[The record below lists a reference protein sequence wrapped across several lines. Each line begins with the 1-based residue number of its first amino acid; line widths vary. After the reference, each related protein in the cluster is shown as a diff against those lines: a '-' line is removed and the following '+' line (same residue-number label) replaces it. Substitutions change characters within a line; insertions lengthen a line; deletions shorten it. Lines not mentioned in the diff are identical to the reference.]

1 LAITGSRGP
10 RTALPLVLLAL
21 AGCAAGAAPATG
33 PAPAGAAPAGAGAG
47 TAAATFGAP
56 ITADELRARLG
67 ILAHDSMRG
76 RETGTP
82 GARMAADYLVRE
94 LTRMGVRP
102 AGDGGTY
109 LARVPLTRES
119 SSVQATAR
127 TSRGEATLGS
137 ADLALL
143 SGLSDVP
150 ASPKATGEGPIV
162 FAGYQADPGVTTA
175 QELRPEQMRGAVL
188 VLRYGAPQGVAAQSA
203 RFDLAQLWGPGS
215 PLGAVLLVNEG
226 PFMQQAW
233 DYLQGSAGAS
243 LRLDTGAQPTGPT
256 GGPPVFI
263 VSAAA
268 AERLVGGP
276 LGRTPRTGLGTFRW
290 RVQESENRVDA
301 WNVVGVLPGSDP
313 RRAGEYVA
321 VGAHYDHVGVTEPV
335 NGDSINN
342 GADDDGSGTAA
353 VLAIA
358 ARYAALPQAQ
368 RPARSLLFVWHT
380 GEEEGLLGSEWFTD
394 HPTVPR
400 DSIVAQLNIDMIG
413 RNHPDSVYLVGS
425 RRVSS
430 QLGDMVEAA
439 NARQPRPLGLDYT
452 FDASGHPEQIYC
464 RSDHYNYA
472 RYGIPVTFF
481 TTGLHEDYHKPSD
494 ELAKIDFTKLARIA
508 GLISDITGQVAN
520 APARPVVDRPV
531 PPLGTPCTQ

>member
-1 LAITGSRGP
+1 MATTGSRGP

-21 AGCAAGAAPATG
+21 AGCAAGAPASTG
-33 PAPAGAAPAGAGAG
+33 PAPAAATPAAAGG
-47 TAAATFGAP
+47 ATFGAP
-56 ITADELRARLG
+56 ITADELRARLS

-82 GARMAADYLVRE
+82 GARMAADYIVRE

-102 AGDGGTY
+102 AGDGGTF
-109 LARVPLTRES
+109 LARVPLSRES
-119 SSVQATAR
+119 SRVQASAR
-127 TSRGEATLGS
+127 TPRGEAALAST
-137 ADLALL
+137 DLALL

-150 ASPKATGEGPIV
+150 GSPRASGEGPIV
-162 FAGYQADPGVTTA
+162 FGGYQADPGVTAA
-175 QELRPEQMRGAVL
+175 QELKPEQLRGAVL
-188 VLRYGAPQGVAAQSA
+188 VVRYGVPAGVAAQSA
-203 RFDLAQLWGPGS
+203 RFDLGQLWAPTS
-215 PLGAVLLVNEG
+215 PLAALLIVNEG
-226 PFMQQAW
+226 GPMQQAW
-233 DYLQGSAGAS
+233 DYLQGSAGAA
-243 LRLDTGAQPTGPT
+243 LRLDTGAQRPAG

-263 VSAAA
+263 VSRAA
-268 AERLVGGP
+268 AERLVGGT
-276 LGRTPRTGLGTFRW
+276 LARQPRTGLGTFRW
-290 RVQESENRVDA
+290 RVEEQQDRVEA
-301 WNVVGVLPGSDP
+301 FNIVGVLPGSDP
-313 RRAGEYVA
+313 ARAGEHVA
-321 VGAHYDHVGVTEPV
+321 VGAHYDHVGITAPEA
-335 NGDSINN
+335 GDSINN

-358 ARYAALPQAQ
+358 GRYAALPQAQ

-400 DSIVAQLNIDMIG
+400 ESIVAQINIDMIG

-425 RRVSS
+425 RRAST
-430 QLGDMVEAA
+430 QLGQLVEAA
-439 NARQPRPLGLDYT
+439 NARQARPMGLDYS
-452 FDASGHPEQIYC
+452 FDAPGHPEQIFC

-494 ELAKIDFTKLARIA
+494 EIEKIDFAKLTRIT
-508 GLISDITGQVAN
+508 GLISDLVGQVAA
-520 APARPVVDRPV
+520 APARPAVDRPV

>member
-1 LAITGSRGP
+1 
-10 RTALPLVLLAL
+10 
-21 AGCAAGAAPATG
+21 
-33 PAPAGAAPAGAGAG
+33 
-47 TAAATFGAP
+47 
-56 ITADELRARLG
+56 
-67 ILAHDSMRG
+67 
-76 RETGTP
+76 
-82 GARMAADYLVRE
+82 
-94 LTRMGVRP
+94 
-102 AGDGGTY
+102 
-109 LARVPLTRES
+109 
-119 SSVQATAR
+119 
-127 TSRGEATLGS
+127 
-137 ADLALL
+137 
-143 SGLSDVP
+143 
-150 ASPKATGEGPIV
+150 
-162 FAGYQADPGVTTA
+162 
-175 QELRPEQMRGAVL
+175 
-188 VLRYGAPQGVAAQSA
+188 
-203 RFDLAQLWGPGS
+203 
-215 PLGAVLLVNEG
+215 
-226 PFMQQAW
+226 MQQAW
-233 DYLQGSAGAS
+233 EYLQGSAGAS

-263 VSAAA
+263 VSSAA

-276 LGRTPRTGLGTFRW
+276 LGRQPRTGLGTFRW

-321 VGAHYDHVGVTEPV
+321 VGAHYDHIGVTEPV
-335 NGDSINN
+335 AGDSINN

-358 ARYAALPQAQ
+358 NRYAALPQAQ

-380 GEEEGLLGSEWFTD
+380 AEEEGLLGSEWFTD

-400 DSIVAQLNIDMIG
+400 DSIVAQINIDMIG

-430 QLGDMVEAA
+430 QLGALVEAA
-439 NARQPRPLGLDYT
+439 NARQPRPMGLDYT
-452 FDASGHPEQIYC
+452 FDAPGHPEQIYC

-494 ELAKIDFTKLARIA
+494 EVDKIDFTKLARIA

-520 APARPVVDRPV
+520 APTRPAVDRPV

>member
-1 LAITGSRGP
+1 MATTGSRGP

-21 AGCAAGAAPATG
+21 AGCAAGAPAATG
-33 PAPAGAAPAGAGAG
+33 PAPASGPAPAG
-47 TAAATFGAP
+47 ATFGAP
-56 ITADELRARLG
+56 VTAEELRARLG
-67 ILAHDSMRG
+67 VLAHDSMRG

-82 GARMAADYLVRE
+82 GARMAADYIVRE

-109 LARVPLTRES
+109 LASVPLMRES
-119 SSVQATAR
+119 SRVEASAR
-127 TSRGEATLGS
+127 TPRGEAALASG
-137 ADLALL
+137 DLALL

-150 ASPKATGEGPIV
+150 GSPRLTGEGPIV
-162 FAGYQADPGVTTA
+162 FGGYQADPGVTAA
-175 QELRPEQMRGAVL
+175 QELRTEQLRGAVL
-188 VLRYGAPQGVAAQSA
+188 VVRYGVPAGVAAQSA
-203 RFDLAQLWGPGS
+203 RFDLGQLWAPSS
-215 PLGAVLLVNEG
+215 PVAALLLVNEG
-226 PFMQQAW
+226 GPMQEAW
-233 DYLQGSAGAS
+233 EYLQGSAGDA
-243 LRLDTGAQPTGPT
+243 LRLDTGPRERPAG

-263 VSAAA
+263 VSRAA

-276 LGRTPRTGLGTFRW
+276 LGRQPRTGLGTFRW
-290 RVQESENRVDA
+290 RVEEQQGRIEAFNI
-301 WNVVGVLPGSDP
+301 VGVLPGSDP
-313 RRAGEYVA
+313 ARAGEHVA

-335 NGDSINN
+335 AGDSINN

-358 ARYAALPQAQ
+358 GRYAALPQAQ

-394 HPTVPR
+394 HPTLPR
-400 DSIVAQLNIDMIG
+400 ESIVAQINIDMIG
-413 RNHPDSVYLVGS
+413 RNHPDSVFLVGS

-430 QLGDMVEAA
+430 QLGQMVEAA
-439 NARQPRPLGLDYT
+439 NARQPRPLALDYG
-452 FDASGHPEQIYC
+452 FDAPGHPEQIYC

-481 TTGLHEDYHKPSD
+481 TTGLHADYHKPSD
-494 ELAKIDFTKLARIA
+494 ELDKIDFTKLARIT
-508 GLISDITGQVAN
+508 GLISDIVGEVAA
-520 APARPVVDRPV
+520 APARPAVDQPV